1 MLLENRIFSLSLML
15 EHIIVIDIGTLEVK
29 KCFQSKYS
37 WHVIQFELMFASRVH
52 SVSKTNHN
60 FFLERVKTKRGRE
73 WVSE

>member
-1 MLLENRIFSLSLML
+1 ML

-60 FFLERVKTKRGRE
+60 FFGTGKDKERKGVGG
-73 WVSE
+73 

>member
-60 FFLERVKTKRGRE
+60 FFFGTGKDIERKGVGE
-73 WVSE
+73 

>member
-1 MLLENRIFSLSLML
+1 ML

-60 FFLERVKTKRGRE
+60 FFFGTGKDKERKGVGE
-73 WVSE
+73 